1 MVAGKRDGF
10 ERARDEE
17 TCRATQAIVPP
28 VQELLSK
35 LARIFFSRG
44 GVSCGFDDF
53 GVGSQTTPPKAVRI
67 KPKQDLVGM
76 ERQDRETAVELR
88 RDH

>member
-1 MVAGKRDGF
+1 VVAVSFSLLLLDV
-10 ERARDEE
+10 A
-17 TCRATQAIVPP
+17 ATPP
-28 VQELLSK
+28 PAEELLSK